1 MTDVRDKAM
10 KRLQKGLVVSAVVA
24 GLLALPPVAAAAPAP
39 RVAEVT
45 LTSTWVGNT
54 LRLTATT
61 PKHGSG
67 YANHWAGVN
76 NQHTF
81 RDTGSEYVST
91 TDFSPPGPG
100 TYVLAYGITMQAG
113 NSGESWT
120 GSASVTVIVGEGHV
134 VSVAN

>member
-1 MTDVRDKAM
+1 MTEVWDKAM
-10 KRLQKGLVVSAVVA
+10 RWLRQGLVTSTVVA
-24 GLLALPPVAAAAPAP
+24 GLLALAPIAVAAPAP
-39 RVAEVT
+39 RMEKVT

-91 TDFSPPGPG
+91 TDFSPLGPG

-134 VSVAN
+134 VSVAT